1 MDCHMPGVDG
11 YEATRRIRAAEA
23 AEGRGVHVP
32 IVAVTANAIRGDREL
47 CIAAGM
53 DAHLGKPFLRQDL
66 HAILA
71 PWLPQQQDSPV
82 AVAREPI
89 PEYELRRMFVA
100 DAQRLMDELGAALAD
115 GDHTAA
121 VRAAHSLRSVSSHV
135 EAAGLA
141 QACSVLES
149 QLRSGRANGQAS
161 ALHGVRQQFNQAIA
175 GFAGGPPTAAEMPG
189 AAPGAASAETAPPV
203 AESSPCALV
212 VDDEPND
219 RFLIGRVLTGL
230 GFRVEECDSGNE
242 ALNICRDHRP
252 DLVVLDGI
260 LPGMDGVETCVALRA
275 EKGLSGLP
283 IIMVSGIQEESWRSR
298 ARAAGATAVVYK
310 AVAARQLANDLGQAI
325 AAVPGRGRAPG
336 NPSALPG

>member
-1 MDCHMPGVDG
+1 
-11 YEATRRIRAAEA
+11 
-23 AEGRGVHVP
+23 
-32 IVAVTANAIRGDREL
+32 
-47 CIAAGM
+47 
-53 DAHLGKPFLRQDL
+53 
-66 HAILA
+66 
-71 PWLPQQQDSPV
+71 
-82 AVAREPI
+82 
-89 PEYELRRMFVA
+89 
-100 DAQRLMDELGAALAD
+100 
-115 GDHTAA
+115 
-121 VRAAHSLRSVSSHV
+121 
-135 EAAGLA
+135 
-141 QACSVLES
+141 
-149 QLRSGRANGQAS
+149 
-161 ALHGVRQQFNQAIA
+161 
-175 GFAGGPPTAAEMPG
+175 MPG
-189 AAPGAASAETAPPV
+189 AAPGAASAETPPPV

-219 RFLIGRVLTGL
+219 RFLIGRVLTSL